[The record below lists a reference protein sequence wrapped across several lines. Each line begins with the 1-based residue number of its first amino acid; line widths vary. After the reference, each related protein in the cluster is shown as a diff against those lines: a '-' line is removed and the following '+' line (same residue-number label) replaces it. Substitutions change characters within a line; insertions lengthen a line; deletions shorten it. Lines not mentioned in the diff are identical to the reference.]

1 LYSSAIQHE
10 LEPLEPKGNTSGNTP
25 GKTYIFIRK
34 YQEIS
39 GNTKKFQEIP

>member
-1 LYSSAIQHE
+1 MSS
-10 LEPLEPKGNTSGNTP
+10 P
-25 GKTYIFIRK
+25 GKTPGNIYIFMKK